1 MYPREHECM
10 KELREVTA
18 NHPWYATNPL
28 LLLLLGPES
37 ELGDIDLIRLG
48 GIDVVLAGT

>member
-1 MYPREHECM
+1 M